1 MPDYSKCCVYKL
13 CCKDPTVESIYIGST
28 THVNKRK
35 CDHKK
40 RCLNPNDKEYN
51 SYKYQFIRDNGGW
64 DNWQLIVLE
73 QFSCESKMQKEKK
86 ERSYVETLKPTLNTN
101 IPANYQTGDVYNAQE
116 YKREHRK
123 HNIDSIRQ
131 KKKEYYEQHKEAI
144 QEYQTQH
151 KERIQEYR
159 KDYCKRYI
167 ECPCCKENVL
177 IVNRSRHN
185 RSKKHINNQT
195 SSSSS
200 SSSNE
205 EA

>member
-1 MPDYSKCCVYKL
+1 MPDYSKCFIYKL
-13 CCKDPTVESIYIGST
+13 CCKDATIENIYIGST

-73 QFSCESKMQKEKK
+73 QFSCESKMQKEKI
-86 ERSYVETLKPTLNTN
+86 ERSYVETLKPTLNRT

-116 YKREHRK
+116 Y
-123 HNIDSIRQ
+123 NQ
-131 KKKEYYEQHKEAI
+131 KYKKANKDKICKPYTCECGRTI
-144 QEYQTQH
+144 QYSV
-151 KERIQEYR
+151 KA
-159 KDYCKRYI
+159 
-167 ECPCCKENVL
+167 
-177 IVNRSRHN
+177 RHF
-185 RSKKHINNQT
+185 RSKVHQDYI
-195 SSSSS
+195 SSSA